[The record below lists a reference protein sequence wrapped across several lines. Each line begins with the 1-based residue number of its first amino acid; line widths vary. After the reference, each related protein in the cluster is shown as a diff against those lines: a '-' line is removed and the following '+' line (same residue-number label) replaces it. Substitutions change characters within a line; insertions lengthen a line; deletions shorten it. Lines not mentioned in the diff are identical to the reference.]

1 MLNERSIASLK
12 KIELSENRGSGI
24 NYLQIFTRRGDLP
37 SVMFVRI
44 LGIEFVRRI
53 VQPNDP
59 DHLNKIITLF

>member
-24 NYLQIFTRRGDLP
+24 NYLQIFTCRGNLP
-37 SVMFVRI
+37 SVKIARI

-53 VQPNDP
+53 AQPNDP
-59 DHLNKIITLF
+59 DHLNKMITLF